1 MLENIPPAGSA
12 APASSSAASAASALE
27 DELVSMSVELG
38 NAYEELSLLH
48 RLSGTLR
55 VEQPIGDVLRRAC
68 ADLVAGAGL
77 RFAAIRLAS
86 DAGGSH
92 DGFGGPAGAFE
103 WAVCAGSGGVSE
115 AEAVRLRPVVEAAG
129 TELLQSGPE
138 VVPDSILGP
147 VQIGCCPR
155 LSTLADEL
163 ITVPLSVRG
172 ERAGWLYAGPMP
184 EAPPLTSAE
193 AKMAEAVSGPL
204 SIFLENRLLFEETR
218 ALATGVLAS
227 LVRTLDAKD
236 PYTRGHS
243 ERVGA
248 MAAAIGRELGLDP
261 ERVRAAGARRPRP
274 RPRQDRRARVDPPE
288 GGAA

>member
-1 MLENIPPAGSA
+1 
-12 APASSSAASAASALE
+12 
-27 DELVSMSVELG
+27 MSVELG

-68 ADLVAGAGL
+68 ATWSPGPGSASRRSASPATPAALTTASAGRRAP
-77 RFAAIRLAS
+77 S
-86 DAGGSH
+86 S
-92 DGFGGPAGAFE
+92 

-163 ITVPLSVRG
+163 ITVPPSVRG
-172 ERAGWLYAGPMP
+172 ERAGWLFAGPMP
-184 EAPPLTSAE
+184 EALLLTSAE
-193 AKMAEAVSGPL
+193 AKMAEAVSGRP

-248 MAAAIGRELGLDP
+248 MAAAIGRELGLAP
-261 ERVRAAGARRPRP
+261 ETCERLELAGLVHDLGKIGVPG
-274 RPRQDRRARVDPPE
+274 VDSSKE
-288 GGAA
+288 GR